1 MPIAFV
7 GLGANLGDPAA
18 QLRAALVAMGGL
30 ADTAVCKVSRFYRSN
45 AIGPA
50 GQPDYCN
57 AVAAL
62 DTPLQPLA
70 LLDALQA
77 IETAAGRV
85 RGERWGARV
94 LDLDLLLHGD
104 TACHGERL
112 TLPHPELAF
121 RDFVLWPL
129 VEIAPDVQLPELGRA
144 ADLLAQLP
152 TPGLSEWP

>member
-1 MPIAFV
+1 MPEVFV
-7 GLGANLGDPAA
+7 GLGANLGDPAT
-18 QLRAALVAMGGL
+18 QLRAAVQAL
-30 ADTAVCKVSRFYRSN
+30 ADLPQTTVCKVSTFYRSA

-57 AVAAL
+57 AVAQL
-62 DTPLQPLA
+62 DTGLEPLP

-85 RGERWGARV
+85 RGERWGPRR
-94 LDLDLLLHGD
+94 LDLDLLLHGQTVCS
-104 TACHGERL
+104 TARL

-129 VEIAPDVQLPELGRA
+129 TEIAPDVQVPLLGAARA
-144 ADLLAQLP
+144 LLAQLP
-152 TPGLSEWP
+152 TPALSEWR

>member
-1 MPIAFV
+1 MPEVFV
-7 GLGANLGDPAA
+7 GLGANLGQPAS
-18 QLRAALVAMGGL
+18 QLQAAVLALAALPGTQVK
-30 ADTAVCKVSRFYRSN
+30 KVSSFYRSA

-57 AVAAL
+57 AVAQL
-62 DTPLQPLA
+62 DTALEPLL

-104 TACHGERL
+104 TVCNSERL
-112 TLPHPELAF
+112 TLPHPELAQ
-121 RDFVLWPL
+121 RAFVLGPL
-129 VEIAPDVQLPELGRA
+129 AEIAPDSVIPGCGKAQEVMRRLPH
-144 ADLLAQLP
+144 
-152 TPGLSEWP
+152 TGLERWA

>member
-1 MPIAFV
+1 MPEAFV
-7 GLGANLGDPAA
+7 GLGSNLGDAPAT
-18 QLRAALVAMGGL
+18 LRAAVQALHAL
-30 ADTAVCKVSRFYRSN
+30 PQTAVRQVSTFYRSA

-62 DTPLQPLA
+62 DTALSPEP

-77 IETAAGRV
+77 IEHGAGRV
-85 RGERWGARV
+85 RGERWGPRT

-104 TACHGERL
+104 TVCRTERL
-112 TLPHPELAF
+112 TLPHPEMAF

-129 VEIAPDVQLPELGRA
+129 VEIAPDVRLPGLGPARA
-144 ADLLAQLP
+144 LLAQLP
-152 TPGLSEWP
+152 TPALSEWV

>member
-1 MPIAFV
+1 MTRAYV
-7 GLGANLGDPAA
+7 GLGANLGRPAA
-18 QLRAALVAMGGL
+18 QIGAAAQALAALPHTALVAL
-30 ADTAVCKVSRFYRSN
+30 SPLYRSA

-62 DTPLQPLA
+62 DTALVPAA
-70 LLDALQA
+70 LLAALQA

-104 TACHGERL
+104 SMCATPVL
-112 TLPHPELAF
+112 TLPHPEMTRRA
-121 RDFVLWPL
+121 FVLQPL
-129 VEIAPDVQLPELGRA
+129 CDLA
-144 ADLLAQLP
+144 ADAVIPGVGSVGAALAALAAAP
-152 TPGLSEWP
+152 LERWS